1 MFNFTINFLDFKKK
15 KKKDFWMFFNYL
27 SLEC

>member
-1 MFNFTINFLDFKKK
+1 MFNFTINLLDFKKK
-15 KKKDFWMFFNYL
+15 KKDFGVFFNYL

>member
-15 KKKDFWMFFNYL
+15 KKDFWVFFNYL